1 MKKSLSILFV
11 IILILILLSSCSSS
25 ERGELY
31 KVGLITEGEMT
42 EYGWNALGYKGI
54 QHIKD
59 KYTDVEIYYEENI
72 ETEEDVLQAVDD
84 FAKKGVNLLFG
95 HSSQY
100 GKYFVDIANYYPDI
114 HFVYFNGGYTSDNV
128 TSLNVNVHALGF
140 FAGLI
145 AGEMTETNEV
155 AIFAAYEWQSEIEGF
170 YEGVKHANPGCNVR
184 VEFIQEMTNKDK
196 IREHYY
202 SLIEDHVDVIYP
214 ANDMFST
221 QLIKEASEDGLYTI
235 GYMMDQS
242 DIGQEYVLSSTLL
255 NIDRLYLYAAEQK
268 AKDNLKGTVY
278 TFKHEQD
285 IVSLSEYSPFVP
297 AYVKNKIN
305 RILEDYHESGLLPY

>member
-1 MKKSLSILFV
+1 
-11 IILILILLSSCSSS
+11 LILLSSCSSS

-31 KVGLITEGEMT
+31 KVGLITEGEVG
-42 EYGWNALGYKGI
+42 EYGWDALGYKGI
-54 QHIKD
+54 QHIED

-95 HSSQY
+95 HSSNY
-100 GKYFVDIANYYPDI
+100 GKYFVDIASYYPDI

-140 FAGLI
+140 FAGLL

-155 AIFAAYEWQSEIEGF
+155 AILAAYEWQPEIEGF
-170 YEGVKHANPGCNVR
+170 YEGVKHANPRCDVR
-184 VEFIQEMTNKDK
+184 VEFIQEMTNKDS
-196 IREHYY
+196 IRDRYL
-202 SLIEDHVDVIYP
+202 SLKQENVDVIYP
-214 ANDMFST
+214 ANDIFSP
-221 QLIKEASEDGLYTI
+221 QIIKEASQDRFYTV

-242 DIGQEYVLSSTLL
+242 DVGQEYVLSSTLL
-255 NIDRLYLYAAEQK
+255 NIDRLYLYAADKK
-268 AKDNLKGTVY
+268 AKGTLKGTVY

-285 IVSLSEYSPFVP
+285 IVSLGKYSPLVP
-297 AYVKNKIN
+297 EYIKNKIN
-305 RILEDYHESGLLPY
+305 RILEDYHETGLLPY